1 MVLLSVLAVLAFGL
15 TFSLGQ
21 PSHLWAKEAR
31 LTMSTFRI
39 LFRAALPAAIMGCT
53 LIAQTTI
60 APFGNSGR
68 LVSTIGV
75 DRSVYFP
82 GEDAVL
88 TLIAH
93 NAGSAPLELTAP
105 FSAFGCFE
113 LSRVSASGSLVPLY
127 ARPVCPLRLV
137 EPAGAKTVLAAGEES
152 RVTVSGD
159 DLWPGASASAVPGTA
174 GYYQLAQSA
183 SGASAVFRIAMPRLE
198 AAAAVRVHDITYDD
212 PATKRE
218 VHLPAYMHVFSLR
231 WNNQSF
237 LCVALSPSLQNKAV
251 ATDGAGNVTAIGV
264 PYRRLVTLPGPVA
277 SVAGTASA
285 QDNLAITWA
294 DAKGLAQTMLVA
306 STQRGGAVQAVQVGL
321 DSAFERL
328 SAADTQQF
336 VAKVDG
342 AANRNVLWSVSL
354 APGAPAGALAGT
366 VTAAGVYTAPQGIA
380 RPYAVIISAQS
391 QADPSKSALGVVSLQ
406 PQNQNALATAGG
418 GGLTFA
424 AKPLATVSSGGPA
437 PLQ

>member
-1 MVLLSVLAVLAFGL
+1 
-15 TFSLGQ
+15 
-21 PSHLWAKEAR
+21 
-31 LTMSTFRI
+31 MSTFRT
-39 LFRAALPAAIMGCT
+39 LFKAALPAAVMGCS

-68 LVSTIGV
+68 LVSTIGI

-93 NAGSAPLELTAP
+93 NAGSTPVEVTAP

-113 LSRVSASGSLVPLY
+113 LSRVSASGSLVPVF

-152 RVTVSGD
+152 RVTVNGD
-159 DLWPGASASAVPGTA
+159 DLWPGASASTVAGTA
-174 GYYQLAQSA
+174 GYYQLAERA

-198 AAAAVRVHDITYDD
+198 AAAAVRVQDVAYDD
-212 PATKRE
+212 PATRRE
-218 VHLPAYMHVFSLR
+218 VRLPAYIHVFSLR
-231 WNNQSF
+231 WNNQSV
-237 LCVALSPSLQNKAV
+237 LCVALSPSLRDKAV
-251 ATDGAGNVTAIGV
+251 ATDSAGNVTAVGV
-264 PYRRLVTLPGPVA
+264 PYRRLATLSGPVT

-294 DAKGLAQTMLVA
+294 DAKGLSQTMLVA
-306 STQRGGAVQAVQVGL
+306 STQRGGTVEAVQVAL
-321 DSAFERL
+321 DSSFERL
-328 SAADTQQF
+328 NPSDTQQF
-336 VAKVDG
+336 VAKVNG
-342 AANRNVLWSVSL
+342 TANRNVSWSVSL
-354 APGAPAGALAGT
+354 APGAPAGALPGA
-366 VTAAGVYTAPQGIA
+366 VTNAGVYTAPLGIA
-380 RPYAVIISAQS
+380 RPYAVIVTAQS
-391 QADPSKSALGVVSLQ
+391 QADPSRSAVGVVSLQ